1 MVMVS
6 PTISLLWLC
15 RLGAMGECYYWLSL
29 RVLELANCYN
39 GADVV
44 IVSILLELPAVAA
57 ALLTSLL
64 WPNCR
69 SAAEIRFTPSG

>member
-6 PTISLLWLC
+6 PTISLLCLC
-15 RLGAMGECYYWLSL
+15 RLGATGECYYWLSL
-29 RVLELANCYN
+29 RVLEPANCYN
-39 GADVV
+39 GVV
-44 IVSILLELPAVAA
+44 VVALILPDLSAA
-57 ALLTSLL
+57 GVALLTSLL